1 MKISFLI
8 ISMFLFAVSCRR
20 TDSDKK
26 NEKTKTY
33 KVDHKIILNSGLTK
47 LSTDTFKIDRKAM
60 LIKSPSRYFKER
72 EGYCKLENDTV
83 KLFLREGRFTTT
95 HLKIFIA
102 NQTFDTDTWIYDCT
116 SSGEYKP
123 ISQSIEVNKKT
134 FKVGDTI
141 IGHLNYTGLPYS
153 GSKFVGTDT
162 LTTKGKFKFLI
173 RPSTFTFEDLEKEN
187 NYNDFIALS
196 KSNPDTIKEV
206 SLWYSGLHQIP
217 KEILFF
223 KNLESLSLE
232 DNDLSQ
238 TDFSI
243 LRQLPKLKKLILQEC
258 RLTKIPSSIFSLTAL
273 EEFDIYSNYISEI
286 PEELFNLSNLKSL
299 QIGSNNLKNLSPNI
313 SKLSR
318 LEWIEFSDTQIMKL
332 PNEMTKLKY
341 LKEVYPNDT
350 MFYIPNKI
358 KPLLAS
364 SCTYVTSR

>member
-1 MKISFLI
+1 ML
-8 ISMFLFAVSCRR
+8 LFAISCRQ
-20 TDSDKK
+20 

-33 KVDHKIILNSGLTK
+33 KVDHKIILNSSLTK
-47 LSTDTFKIDRKAM
+47 LSTDSFKLDRNAIIVKD
-60 LIKSPSRYFKER
+60 PSRYFKEE

-83 KLFLREGRFTTT
+83 KLFLREGRLTTT
-95 HLKIFIA
+95 VLKIFIA

-116 SSGEYKP
+116 SHGQYKP
-123 ISQSIEVNKKT
+123 ISQSIEVNKT
-134 FKVGDTI
+134 SFKVGDTI

-162 LTTKGKFKFLI
+162 LTIKGKLKFLI
-173 RPSTFTFEDLEKEN
+173 RASTFTFDDLEKEN

-206 SLWYSGLHQIP
+206 NLWYSGLHQIP
-217 KEILFF
+217 KEILLF

-238 TDFSI
+238 ADFSI
-243 LRQLPKLKKLILQEC
+243 LRQLPKLKKLKLQEC
-258 RLTKIPSSIFSLTAL
+258 RLKRIPSSIFSLTAL

-286 PEELFNLSNLKSL
+286 PEALFNLSNLKSL
-299 QIGSNNLKNLSPNI
+299 QIGGNNLKSLSSNI
-313 SKLSR
+313 SKLSK
-318 LEWIEFSDTQIMKL
+318 LEWIEFSSTQIMKL

-350 MFYIPNKI
+350 MIYIPNKI

-364 SCTYVTSR
+364 SCDYITSK